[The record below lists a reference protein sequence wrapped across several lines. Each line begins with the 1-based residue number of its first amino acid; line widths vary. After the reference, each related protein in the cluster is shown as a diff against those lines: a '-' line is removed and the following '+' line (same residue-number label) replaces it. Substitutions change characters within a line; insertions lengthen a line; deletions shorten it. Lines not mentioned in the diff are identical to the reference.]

1 MNEMEHFHNEGGRG
15 SSMKGG
21 QTRHSMNGMESM
33 DWNDCDLEKKNKKR
47 RILPNWI
54 LGSNNKIT
62 KKVIKKNHP
71 GICSPSTEKITCA
84 TPNSDAKEKQIE
96 KTNLKRK
103 RKNEKVNEI
112 KKMFEKQAEK
122 VKTKAINSN
131 PNCVKDEGVGVKVPP
146 PVTSNL
152 KCVKDEGEGVKVPP
166 L

>member
-62 KKVIKKNHP
+62 KKVIKKIIPEYAPQALKKLPVQHLIQMQKKN
-71 GICSPSTEKITCA
+71 KL
-84 TPNSDAKEKQIE
+84 KKQ
-96 KTNLKRK
+96 T
-103 RKNEKVNEI
+103 
-112 KKMFEKQAEK
+112 
-122 VKTKAINSN
+122 
-131 PNCVKDEGVGVKVPP
+131 
-146 PVTSNL
+146 
-152 KCVKDEGEGVKVPP
+152 
-166 L
+166 